1 MILIQP
7 DGDWEPPGTGAIR
20 FNAYGL
26 SAAEIL
32 ATLRRCLIYTAA
44 QRAGLLTVEALIPPQ
59 AAVVAPVA
67 LVAPATAPLNG
78 HAPQTSNGYGTSN
91 GRSGTS
97 NGHRTAPDD
106 APAEEKSGK
115 RLGRPPGRR
124 RKTDMD
130 DLVAAEEGRREAER
144 AAWDKS

>member
-7 DGDWEPPGTGAIR
+7 DGDAIR

-26 SAAEIL
+26 SASEIL
-32 ATLRRCLIYTAA
+32 ALLRRCLIYTAA

-67 LVAPATAPLNG
+67 LVAPLNG
-78 HAPQTSNGYGTSN
+78 HAPK
-91 GRSGTS
+91 TS
-97 NGHRTAPDD
+97 NGHAGAAPDQ

-115 RLGRPPGRR
+115 RPGRPPGRR
-124 RKTDMD
+124 RRSDMD
-130 DLVAAEEGRREAER
+130 DLVAAEEAEMER
-144 AAWDKS
+144 AAWD